1 MSFIICLNILHITIA
16 NFKNSVC
23 PNFSFPEP
31 VFLPLPP
38 KMGKIFFQVCWIFGL
53 RQGKKCARIEVA
65 NRERGDGAVFIGET
79 ASKRGYLNEDFR
91 LFHLKDSR
99 AQKVDYHYHEFD
111 KLILLLGGKAAYL
124 VEGVTYF
131 LQPWDILLVQHN
143 LIHRPVIDP
152 SEPYERVVI
161 WLGRDWLAARSDP
174 GEALDACFD
183 AARHRGFHLLRTDAE
198 RRLQYMGAVQRLEEA
213 LHSAEFGAGR
223 MADTLCQQLL
233 IGVNRD
239 ILRDRT
245 AQEETDSYRVDPKIE
260 EILRY
265 ITANLDADLTV
276 SALAG
281 RFYLSRY
288 YLMHRFKAVTGYTIH
303 QYISQKRLLR
313 AGELIR
319 AGMPVMKAAEQVGF
333 SEYSTFLRA
342 FRNTFHMNPRE
353 FR

>member
-1 MSFIICLNILHITIA
+1 MT
-16 NFKNSVC
+16 
-23 PNFSFPEP
+23 
-31 VFLPLPP
+31 
-38 KMGKIFFQVCWIFGL
+38 
-53 RQGKKCARIEVA
+53 
-65 NRERGDGAVFIGET
+65 IGET

-111 KLILLLGGKAAYL
+111 KLILLLGGKVTYL

-131 LQPWDILLVQHN
+131 LQPWDVLLVQHN
-143 LIHRPVIDP
+143 LIHRPIIDP
-152 SEPYERVVI
+152 SEPYDRVVI

-183 AARHRGFHLLRTDAE
+183 AARRRGFHLLRADAE
-198 RRLQYMGAVQRLEEA
+198 RRLQYMSAVQRLEEA
-213 LHSAEFGAGR
+213 LHSTEFGASR
-223 MADTLCQQLL
+223 LADTLCQQLL

-265 ITANLDADLTV
+265 IAGNLGADLTV

-313 AGELIR
+313 AGALIR
-319 AGMPVMKAAEQVGF
+319 EGMPVMKAAEQVGF

>member
-1 MSFIICLNILHITIA
+1 MADRSA
-16 NFKNSVC
+16 
-23 PNFSFPEP
+23 
-31 VFLPLPP
+31 
-38 KMGKIFFQVCWIFGL
+38 
-53 RQGKKCARIEVA
+53 
-65 NRERGDGAVFIGET
+65 AV
-79 ASKRGYLNEDFR
+79 KRGYLKEDFR

-99 AQKVDYHYHEFD
+99 AQKLDYHYHEFD
-111 KLILLLGGKAAYL
+111 KLILLLGGKVAYL

-143 LIHRPVIDP
+143 LIHRPIIDP
-152 SEPYERVVI
+152 AEPYERVVI
-161 WLGRDWLAARSDP
+161 WLGSDWLAARSDP
-174 GEALDACFD
+174 GESLDACFA
-183 AARHRGFHLLRTDAE
+183 AARRRGFHLLRTGGE
-198 RRLQYMGAVQRLEEA
+198 RRLEYMRTIQRLEEA
-213 LHSAEFGAGR
+213 QRSAEFGAAR

-239 ILRDRT
+239 ILRSRT
-245 AQEETDSYRVDPKIE
+245 AQEEKDSYRVDPKIE

-265 ITANLDADLTV
+265 IAGNLDADLTV
-276 SALAG
+276 DALA
-281 RFYLSRY
+281 RRSYLSRY
-288 YLMHRFKAVTGYTIH
+288 YLMHRFKAVTGYTVH
-303 QYISQKRLLR
+303 QYVSQKRLLR